1 MSFSLYRWLAEHQ
14 VPLAALQHPGR
25 VVEGV
30 SHRVIQAMQH
40 QQLGLGDLAPVA
52 EVMQW
57 PLGTLR
63 SHLSALAELT
73 MTLLC
78 AWPVH
83 ERQSDRTAV
92 ISLGVQIA
100 YLDSWR
106 QFLDQETER
115 DRPWLYRA
123 DLPTDHAQPA
133 PLTDVTLHTYL
144 KALQSQT
151 LSDSEAVQI
160 LMRWEA
166 SPYVQQLQTIA
177 ITWLGASGVSE
188 SEARLLAHRII
199 AALPGYVMARVLAH
213 PEPLT
218 PIQHRF
224 YTTALTPNRIATEQC
239 RAQLLQQRSA
249 PLFDES
255 FASGDLCIPLQ
266 VQPHGGESLE
276 LSQWLSQERPHTN
289 PITVVTGPL
298 GSGKSQTVRQWAVR
312 LALDLENEMALPLWI
327 CLDAVQLGAN
337 FEATLAS
344 VLGHVPW
351 TERDCVVILDG
362 LDQLRRSPD
371 TFDTVAVFLC
381 QLEQFHRHTAYRHKF
396 ILTTRPG
403 TFPPSW
409 HSAIAYHSAIMQPL
423 DRERW
428 QLWFKRWS
436 LLTDKAKSHDYFSL
450 LKGVG
455 CFRKSKHHI
464 LPWALWPLSLYV
476 LGRLHREGQ
485 LERRWFLLSR
495 ALVDNT
501 IATHLLASVAYDP
514 VPLRQPLLATW
525 QGAAVT
531 VDIPLSAL
539 LFRQGSPL
547 TVSHPYFVPV
557 LMADP
562 LIDHL
567 RQISDRTLA
576 PYAPHGSH
584 LPDVAEIAAHL
595 YPIFG
600 AQVIS
605 RPLWD
610 LILEQFPA
618 AQLPDL
624 LSVIDTF
631 YRTYLRSQWRDEG
644 LTHHTYQALRDRGN
658 PYHAE
663 QIEAIVGM
671 NTLVLL
677 CLLNQRLGSPCYPGG
692 DPDQGEGDR
701 FAHLLHRLALLNPD
715 GIQIHI
721 GPILPQVHLPRAR
734 LRGVHLQGV
743 DFNRADLQQADLS
756 YANLAHSDLTQANL
770 QGANLNGANLSY
782 ANLYRANLQ
791 GANLTGAN
799 LTGTLLRQATF
810 TDACLVN
817 VSLNPEQQQ
826 WVAAAAG
833 AEIETSGAMMTAAD
847 PEQQSPVNTGT
858 IEVAEGRPILPD
870 EWDSDHIANLAA
882 SPDANTLMMPEGE
895 IPLGNSDD
903 ATVIDPDS
911 PELELYGDRAYESLS
926 AYSPP
931 AGHEDATLIPD
942 ADPELDMDGDEDSD
956 TIPA

>member
-30 SHRVIQAMQH
+30 SHRVIQAMQQ
-40 QQLGLGDLAPVA
+40 QQLGLSDLAPVA
-52 EVMQW
+52 EVLQW

-63 SHLSALAELT
+63 SHLAAVAELT

-83 ERQSDRTAV
+83 ERQCDRTAV

-123 DLPTDHAQPA
+123 DLPTDHAQPT
-133 PLTDVTLHTYL
+133 PLADVTLHTYL
-144 KALQSQT
+144 TALKTHT
-151 LSDSEAVQI
+151 LGDSEAVQVLI
-160 LMRWEA
+160 QWEA
-166 SPYVQQLQTIA
+166 APYVQHLQTIA
-177 ITWLGASGVSE
+177 ISWLGASGVSE

-199 AALPGYVMARVLAH
+199 AALPGHVMARVLTH

-218 PIQHRF
+218 PIQQRF
-224 YTTALTPNRIATEQC
+224 YPAALTPHRIATEQH
-239 RAQLLQQRSA
+239 RAHFLQQQSL
-249 PLFDES
+249 PLFDEP
-255 FASGDLCIPLQ
+255 FASGDLCIPLY
-266 VQPHGGESLE
+266 VQPDGGHPLE
-276 LSQWLSQERPHTN
+276 LAQWLKQERPHTT
-289 PITVVTGPL
+289 PITVITGPM
-298 GSGKSQTVRQWAVR
+298 GSGKSQTVRQWMVR

-327 CLDAVQLGAN
+327 CLDGVQLGAN

-344 VLGHVPW
+344 VLGDVPW
-351 TERDCVVILDG
+351 AERDCVVVLDG

-371 TFDTVAVFLC
+371 AFDTVAVFLC
-381 QLEQFHRHTAYRHKF
+381 QLEQFHHQTAYRHKF
-396 ILTTRPG
+396 ILTTRPD
-403 TFPPSW
+403 TFPPGW
-409 HSAIAYHSAIMQPL
+409 QRAIAYSTATLQPF
-423 DRERW
+423 DRDGW

-436 LLTDKAKSHDYFSL
+436 MLTDKAKSHEYFSL

-455 CFRKSKHHI
+455 CFRKSKHQL
-464 LPWALWPLSLYV
+464 LPWALWPLSLYL
-476 LGRLHREGQ
+476 LGRLHREGH

-495 ALVDNT
+495 SLIET
-501 IATHLLASVAYDP
+501 EIATHLLASVAYDP
-514 VPLRQPLLATW
+514 SPLRQPLLATW
-525 QGAAVT
+525 QGTAVT
-531 VDIPLSAL
+531 VDLPLSAL

-547 TVSHPYFVPV
+547 TLSHSYFVPV

-562 LIDHL
+562 LIHHL

-584 LPDVAEIAAHL
+584 LPDVAAIAAHL

-600 AQVIS
+600 AQIIPH
-605 RPLWD
+605 PLWN

-618 AQLPDL
+618 AQFPDL
-624 LSVIDTF
+624 LSVIDAF
-631 YRTYLRSQWRDEG
+631 YRTYLRSQWRDQG
-644 LTHHTYQALRDRGN
+644 LTHRTYQDLRDRGN
-658 PYHAE
+658 PHHAE
-663 QIEAIVGM
+663 QIEAIVGI

-715 GIQIHI
+715 EIQTHI

-734 LRGVHLQGV
+734 LRGTHLQGV
-743 DFNRADLQQADLS
+743 DLNRADLQQADLS

-770 QGANLNGANLSY
+770 QGANLTGANLSH
-782 ANLYRANLQ
+782 ANFYRANLE

-799 LTGTLLRQATF
+799 LTGTVLRQATL
-810 TDACLVN
+810 TDACVVN

-826 WVAAAAG
+826 WMTEGSAVQA
-833 AEIETSGAMMTAAD
+833 SGAMMPATD
-847 PEQQSPVNTGT
+847 PEQAPLTAGS

-870 EWDSDHIANLAA
+870 AWDSDYIANLAA
-882 SPDANTLMMPEGE
+882 PPDAHTLMMPEGE
-895 IPLGNSDD
+895 MPMGHSDD

-911 PELELYGDRAYESLS
+911 PELELYGDRIHESLS
-926 AYSPP
+926 AYSPL
-931 AGHEDATLIPD
+931 AGHEDETLIPD
-942 ADPELDMDGDEDSD
+942 MGPELDTDGDDAD